1 MSALREKTATNGSRF
16 FSLYLRGHFQ
26 FYVDKTSFLSY
37 NTSQQG
43 EYMAYDLTKMVASA
57 KRRLK
62 AAINASAT
70 RHLEEM
76 SASWQKS
83 PAASAPLP
91 KKE

>member
-1 MSALREKTATNGSRF
+1 
-16 FSLYLRGHFQ
+16 
-26 FYVDKTSFLSY
+26 
-37 NTSQQG
+37 
-43 EYMAYDLTKMVASA
+43 MAYDLTKMVASA